1 MDKIV
6 IDAEKR
12 DVTGKKVKVLRR
24 EGKLPAVIYGHG
36 VDNIPIMVEH
46 KASSRILADAESSS
60 LITVNLDG
68 EEYPTLVREKQWDY
82 IKRSLLHVDFQAVSM
97 TETIAAQVRVELVGT
112 APAVKEYGAILI
124 SGLNEVE
131 IEALPADLPE
141 SLEVDIST
149 LEKIG
154 DTVLIRDLDLSDKL
168 TILNDPNSML
178 AVTSTIEEEIVEE
191 VEVEEELLE
200 GEEEL
205 EEGEEA
211 EAEGEEEGEEAE
223 ADEGDE

>member
-1 MDKIV
+1 MAEKIV
-6 IDAEKR
+6 INAEKR
-12 DVTGKKVKVLRR
+12 DLTGKKVKNLRR
-24 EGKLPAVIYGHG
+24 AGKLPAVIYGYG
-36 VDNIPIMVEH
+36 VDNIPIMVDH
-46 KASSRILADAESSS
+46 RASSRILADAESSS
-60 LITVNLDG
+60 LITVSLDG
-68 EEYPTLVREKQWDY
+68 EEHPTLVREKQWDY

-112 APAVKEYGAILI
+112 APAVEEYGAILI

-141 SLEVDIST
+141 SLEVDISG

-191 VEVEEELLE
+191 VEVTEELLE

-205 EEGEEA
+205 EEGEEV
-211 EAEGEEEGEEAE
+211 EGEEGEEAE
-223 ADEGDE
+223 GEEAEA